1 MAKKGGNP
9 QNLKSNTERTP
20 EEIKNN
26 CSKAGKASGKVR
38 REKKLMSQIFA
49 EFLERE
55 HEFEIKKGKTKV
67 RESMSGSE
75 LVNKAMSHVINR
87 NDAASVSLMKVIAEV
102 TEGAKLK
109 VDTTLNINYD
119 DENVKK
125 LLEEYGITPGKN

>member
-1 MAKKGGNP
+1 MAKNKGRSE
-9 QNLKSNTERTP
+9 NLKPLTTEKAR
-20 EEIKNN
+20 EIGREG
-26 CSKAGKASGKVR
+26 GKASVKAR

-109 VDTTLNINYD
+109 VSP
-119 DENVKK
+119 DENTDFKIIIQPVKPAD
-125 LLEEYGITPGKN
+125 EN